1 MSRLNAKGPLVA
13 GTLAA
18 IGASACCLGP
28 LILLSLG
35 IGGAWIGRLTAMAP
49 FRPVFMAAAL
59 LFLALAFRRLYF
71 SPQVCEPGSACR
83 DTPTL
88 KRQRLIFWGAA
99 LLSLGLLAGPWA
111 APLFY

>member
-1 MSRLNAKGPLVA
+1 MSRLNAKGSLLA

-28 LILLSLG
+28 LVLLSLG
-35 IGGAWIGRLTAMAP
+35 FGGAWIGRLTAMAL
-49 FRPVFMAAAL
+49 FRPAFMAAAL
-59 LFLALAFRRLYF
+59 LFLALAFRELYF
-71 SPQVCEPGSACR
+71 PSRACEPGSACR
-83 DTPTL
+83 DKPTL
-88 KRQRLIFWGAA
+88 KRQRLIFWGVA